1 MEKKTHL
8 RIGRVVLAIAI
19 LILLVTILFI
29 GSKKLFTNVVDGK
42 STVFLASENI
52 NIQIYDKEYK
62 EALVLPRG
70 TEVKKYEKQI
80 TNEETGK
87 TYDRIIYEENEY
99 LIDPGQVVSNVKDV
113 VKETTMYVRTPVT
126 VYQNETDYKI
136 LGHEKKGENLS
147 IIGHDYV
154 KEDGSVNM
162 YQIRYEEKTG
172 YVYAKYLTK
181 TEEEALLN
189 YNEDGIYDIHKDRK
203 FSFELYGGSPA
214 NLDYYPYEKPSFENN
229 PLMKDAHSFYI
240 NGSKYIIGNIDA
252 YISLAKEN
260 NVNTFVVDIKDGA
273 LAFEA
278 DVAKT
283 YSMSSFKT
291 AMNSV
296 ENYKKAID
304 KIKEAGIYVVG
315 RIVVFNDPIY
325 AKDHPE
331 DCISSTASSALW
343 PSAYSRNVW
352 EYNIALAEEAV
363 QKFGFNEIQFDYVRF
378 PESAYSMS
386 KSPSTDFKNKYN
398 EEKAQA
404 VQGFL
409 FYATDYLHR
418 LNVYVSVDVFG
429 ECANNYVTA
438 YGQYWPSITNIVDVI
453 SAMPY
458 PDHFSKGSYGISIP
472 WENPYNLITSWGK
485 VAATRQK
492 EVKTPAIARTW
503 VQAYNAIHEPHI
515 VYDAS
520 KLTEQIKA
528 LYETGLTGGYIPWN
542 ANSSLE
548 KYQSIASAFKKDY
561 GA

>member
-1 MEKKTHL
+1 MGKKAHL
-8 RIGRVVLAIAI
+8 RLGR
-19 LILLVTILFI
+19 ILLALVILVLVVVFLFTGI
-29 GSKKLFTNVVDGK
+29 KKLFTKVIDGNH
-42 STVFLASENI
+42 TVFLASFDLA
-52 NIQIYDKEYK
+52 IQAYDKEFK
-62 EALVLPRG
+62 EALFIPRG

-87 TYDRIIYEENEY
+87 TYDRILYKDQEY
-99 LIDPGQVVSNVKDV
+99 LIDVEQTVENVKEA
-113 VKETTMYVRTPVT
+113 VKETDMYVRTPVT
-126 VYQNETDYKI
+126 VYKNEKDYKI
-136 LGHEKKGENLS
+136 LGHEKKGSHLS
-147 IIGHDYV
+147 ILGYDYL

-162 YQIRYEEKTG
+162 YQISYGEEKG

-181 TEEEALLN
+181 TEEESLLN
-189 YNEDGIYDIHKDRK
+189 YNENGVYDIHKDRK

-214 NLDYYPYEKPSFENN
+214 NLDYYPYEKASFENN

-240 NGSKYIIGNIDA
+240 NGSIGNIDA
-252 YISLAKEN
+252 YIALAKAN

-278 DVAKT
+278 EVAKT

-331 DCISSTASSALW
+331 DCISSTASQALW

-352 EYNIALAEEAV
+352 EYNIALAQEAV
-363 QKFGFNEIQFDYVRF
+363 EKFGFNEIQFDYVRF

-386 KSPSTDFKNKYN
+386 KSPSTDFKNVYK

-458 PDHFSKGSYGISIP
+458 PDHFSKGSYGIAIP
-472 WENPYNLITSWGK
+472 WEQPYNLISSWGSI
-485 VAATRQK
+485 AATRQK

-503 VQAYNAIHEPHI
+503 IQAYNAIHEPYI
-515 VYDAS
+515 VYDEA
-520 KLTEQIKA
+520 KITEQIKA
-528 LYETGLTGGYIPWN
+528 LYEKGLNGGYIPWN

-548 KYQSIASAFKKDY
+548 KYQAIAGAFKKDY